1 MEMKFK
7 RRKTYP
13 MDDQCKLLAGVDVER
28 NLRVD
33 FLKLAPSRDFET
45 SSRAVKKLRGATLT
59 DPVLTCMHSIPDRL
73 STFCVVVF
81 SAMDVLGRSVLVLPE
96 LQKLNIL
103 SEFIW
108 FAKMSVDKLSLVML

>member
-13 MDDQCKLLAGVDVER
+13 MDDHCKLLAGVDVGR

-45 SSRAVKKLRGATLT
+45 SSRAVKKLQGATLT

-73 STFCVVVF
+73 STFCVGF
-81 SAMDVLGRSVLVLPE
+81 FFCYGCTWSVG
-96 LQKLNIL
+96 
-103 SEFIW
+103 
-108 FAKMSVDKLSLVML
+108 LSLTRITKTKHSV